1 MKTFN
6 TYYENAEQIKNYVSE
21 NSLND
26 FRRSASSILIQ
37 VFSGKPNIAH
47 INMVLSDIKK
57 LMPEAHIVGITTAGE
72 IVDGKVTYEKVA
84 VSFSFFTKTQIKS
97 LLIKNDFPE
106 LSTLV
111 HHLTSILTTS
121 QTKGILLYANHKA
134 VNTED
139 LVNLIKSERPHINIF
154 GGGAADNNLQSCQYV
169 FSDTG
174 LTDHGVLGIS
184 FSGDEISIQ
193 SAYFLNCTP
202 VGSTHTVTDADDKTL
217 KTLDN
222 KPAAEL
228 YSTYKTEDQYE
239 AEPVAIVFD
248 KDGLP
253 VTRSIRSVEEDG
265 SLTLAKRIKTGQEIR
280 FALANDDNQ
289 EHAQSAVDQLKQF
302 EPESVFVFTCTNRSR
317 QKSEQA
323 ENELN
328 IVKELG
334 TMCGFYAN
342 GEFLSTEH
350 SNVVM
355 SRSTI
360 VVALSE
366 QTSAQATSEEAKKEQ
381 TTDQPLSNT
390 IAE

>member
-6 TYYENAEQIKNYVSE
+6 TYYENAEQIKNYVYE

-26 FRRSASSILIQ
+26 YRRGASSILIQ
-37 VFSGKPNIAH
+37 VFSGKPIIAH

-72 IVDGKVTYEKVA
+72 IVDGKVTYEKVV
-84 VSFSFFTKTQIKS
+84 VSFSFFQKTQIKS

-139 LVNLIKSERPHINIF
+139 LVNLIKTERPQINIF
-154 GGGAADNNLQSCQYV
+154 GGGAADNNQQSGQYV

-174 LTDHGVLGIS
+174 LTDHGVLGVS
-184 FSGDEISIQ
+184 FSGDEIAIHS
-193 SAYFLNCTP
+193 SYFLNCTP
-202 VGSTHTVTDADDKTL
+202 VGAEHRVTDADDKTL
-217 KTLDN
+217 KTLDDQ
-222 KPAAEL
+222 PAAEL
-228 YSTYKTEDQYE
+228 YSSYRIDDQYE

-265 SLTLAKRIKTGQEIR
+265 TINLSKRIKTGQTIR

-289 EHAQSAVDQLKQF
+289 EHALAAVDQLRKHQ
-302 EPESVFVFTCTNRSR
+302 PESVFVFTCTNRSR
-317 QKSEQA
+317 QKSGQA

-328 IVKELG
+328 VVKELG
-334 TMCGFYAN
+334 TICGFYAN

-366 QTSAQATSEEAKKEQ
+366 QESEKAREAEDKPETAQASSA
-381 TTDQPLSNT
+381 PLT
-390 IAE
+390 E